1 MASFV
6 IVVTWVVPSDT
17 YVEVSHG
24 IVTVSMRVAVTTAVD
39 LTSWHGFET
48 GQVVVV

>member
-1 MASFV
+1 MGAFV
-6 IVVTWVVPSDT
+6 IVVTVVTPSDT
-17 YVEVSHG
+17 YVDVSQG
-24 IVTVSMRVAVTTAVD
+24 TVTVAMRVAVTTAVD